1 MEGAVTRGQ
10 RRVQLVYEH
19 INLTEALGAGATE
32 ASHPLMTSIIIIIIM
47 ASGFWDPPSTGFA
60 RFIAPRE

>member
-1 MEGAVTRGQ
+1 MEGEATRGQ
-10 RRVQLVYEH
+10 RCVQLVYEH

-32 ASHPLMTSIIIIIIM
+32 ASRPLMTSIIIIIM